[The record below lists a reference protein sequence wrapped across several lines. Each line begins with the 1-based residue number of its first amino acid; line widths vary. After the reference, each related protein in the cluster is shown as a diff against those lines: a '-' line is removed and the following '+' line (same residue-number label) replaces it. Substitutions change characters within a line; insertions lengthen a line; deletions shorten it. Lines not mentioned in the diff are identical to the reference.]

1 MRLRFRV
8 RKASSARRGTIRPV
22 IVLEALLVLAVLCAV
37 AAVAAGRGD
46 MLADAS
52 RDGPDSGLPADRP
65 LRPEDVGELRF
76 GMALRGYRMAEVDA
90 ALARLTAELAD
101 RDARIAQLEES
112 ADAGPA
118 PPVPAASADRLDP
131 GHPAS

>member
-1 MRLRFRV
+1 MRLRFGV
-8 RKASSARRGTIRPV
+8 RKGASGERGTIRPV
-22 IVLEALLVLAVLCAV
+22 IVLEALLVLAVLFAV

-46 MLADAS
+46 MLADAP

-65 LRPEDVGELRF
+65 LRPDDLGGLRF

-101 RDARIAQLEES
+101 RDARIGELEEE
-112 ADAGPA
+112 GPA
-118 PPVPAASADRLDP
+118 PGPAPDRLD
-131 GHPAS
+131 S